1 MTSFKH
7 RWLLAMTILVALLA
21 PAGCTAQDRPES
33 PATEA
38 TGRATTVDRVLDD
51 WHAAASV
58 ADAERYFG
66 HFASDGVFLGTDT
79 SERWPVAEFRAYA
92 DPYFSE
98 GRGWTY
104 VPSERHVMF
113 SSDGDLAWFDEKLT
127 SEKYGRLRGTGV
139 LRRSG
144 GNWKIVHYNMTFTVP
159 NGIAAEVVSL
169 IRSRSGDAP
178 PAR

>member
-7 RWLLAMTILVALLA
+7 RWLLAATILVALFTS
-21 PAGCTAQDRPES
+21 AGCAES
-33 PATEA
+33 PGE
-38 TGRATTVDRVLDD
+38 GRTTTVDRVLDD

-66 HFASDGVFLGTDT
+66 HFASDGVFLGTDA
-79 SERWPVAEFRAYA
+79 SERWTVPEFRTYA

-113 SSDGDLAWFDEKLT
+113 SSAGDLAWFDEKLT
-127 SEKYGRLRGTGV
+127 SEKYDQLRGTGV

-144 GNWKIVHYNMTFTVP
+144 SDWKIVHYNMTFTVP
-159 NGIAAEVVSL
+159 NGIAAEVVSQ
-169 IRSRSGDAP
+169 IRGASGDAP